1 MAEPKTSTLVGLA
14 VVALCATIIGLVAG
28 IVAGLS
34 GTGAPNAILVG
45 GGAALTASGVGIA
58 ALKVLLP

>member
-1 MAEPKTSTLVGLA
+1 MAQPKTSTLVGLT
-14 VVALCATIIGLVAG
+14 VVALCAIIIGLVAG

-34 GTGAPNAILVG
+34 GTEVPNAILVG
-45 GGAALTASGVGIA
+45 GGAAMTASGVGIA